1 MATTILWIDAVLREI
16 MLVAAIGLLV
26 GGIDDLAVDLAYLV
40 RALRRRWRR
49 TRPLTLDDFPIE
61 RCSARIAVL
70 VPAWDESM
78 VIGAMLRATLVRFEH
93 PDWRLYVG
101 AYPNDRATI
110 DAIVDVAAEDARV
123 RLVRTD
129 RPGPTTKADCLNALW
144 RAASADGVDE
154 GRPFTAIVLHDAEDV
169 VHPGE
174 LRVYDRML
182 RFADA
187 VQLPVLPLPDP
198 ASRWVSGHYIDEFS
212 EAHGRQMPVRAALRA
227 GLPLAGVGCA
237 ISSAMLDRIAAARGG
252 VPFDETSL
260 TEDYEL
266 GLTVRALGGRGLF
279 MRVLETPGGPPVA
292 VRAFFPATLG
302 SAIRQKSRWITGITL
317 TGWDRIGWQRGAG
330 VQDHWMRMRDRR
342 TILAIPVLMLAYLA
356 LLLWATSGAAHA
368 ILGGAPSIPDD
379 PLHWL
384 VGANAALL
392 LWRVVVRAVLVA
404 QNYGRR
410 EAVRSVPRLLVG
422 NYIAL
427 LAARRALVRYL
438 KSLRGSPLVWDKTAH
453 HFPTAAELA
462 GR

>member
-1 MATTILWIDAVLREI
+1 MTVGFWWIDSIFNEI
-16 MLVAAIGLLV
+16 LLVSAIGLLV
-26 GGIDDLAVDLAYLV
+26 GGLDDLLLDFAYIV
-40 RALRRRWRR
+40 RSLRRRWRR
-49 TRPLTLDDFPIE
+49 LCSLTLADFPID
-61 RCSARIAVL
+61 RCSARIAVI
-70 VPAWDESM
+70 VPAWDESA
-78 VIGAMLRATLVRFEH
+78 VIGAMLRSTLARFDH

-101 AYPNDRATI
+101 AYPNDPATI
-110 DAIVDVAAEDARV
+110 DAIVQVAGDDERV
-123 RLVRTD
+123 RLVLTT

-144 RAASADGVDE
+144 RAATSDGQGE
-154 GRPFTAIVLHDAEDV
+154 GRPFTAMVLHDAEDV

-182 RFADA
+182 HFADA

-227 GLPLAGVGCA
+227 GMPLAGVGCA
-237 ISSAMLDRIAAARGG
+237 ISGAMLDRIAASRGG
-252 VPFDETSL
+252 APFDETSL

-279 MRVLETPGGPPVA
+279 LRVLESAGGPPVA
-292 VRAFFPATLG
+292 VRAYFPATLD
-302 SAIRQKSRWITGITL
+302 SAIRQKARWITGITL
-317 TGWDRIGWQRGAG
+317 TGWDRTGWQRGAG

-356 LLLWATSGAAHA
+356 LLLWVTAGAIHA
-368 ILGGAPSIPDD
+368 VAGSSPPLPDAPVR
-379 PLHWL
+379 WL
-384 VGANAALL
+384 LWGNAALL
-392 LWRVVVRAVLVA
+392 TWRVSVRAVLVA
-404 QNYGRR
+404 RNYGMR

-422 NYIAL
+422 NYVAL

-438 KSLRGSPLVWDKTAH
+438 RSLRGTALVWDKTAH
-453 HFPTAAELA
+453 HFPTAADLA